1 MTGKTGRCLQSQ
13 SSLQLPPPRAK
24 HLVRAHDTEKIM
36 STTQSFTV
44 VMAQLNFVVGA
55 TEDNTTLLLN
65 SARKAIEDFDAQ
77 IVVFPELTLTSYPPE
92 DLLLRPSLARRMDEA
107 MERIFTAKL
116 PATLVFGYPET
127 HEGSLYNSLAVVDQG
142 KLIANYR
149 KQCLPNY
156 QVFDERRYFKAGHQ
170 PCIAEVNGLRLGFT
184 ICEDLWDEGP
194 SSQLASESLDL
205 LVNINASPFHRGK
218 AMERRRL
225 LARRAG
231 AIGAPITYVNL
242 VGGQDELV
250 FDGGSLVVDRDGNA
264 LVQAPQFEAGLFPV
278 VFEQSSA
285 GRYEPASGLLA
296 PDLDDLAQVYT
307 ALTTGV
313 RDYVVKNGFKGVILG
328 LSGGIDSALT
338 LAIAVDALGP
348 DAVNAVMMPFEY
360 TSQLSRDA
368 AAQQAAALGVAY
380 QSISIKPIYEQFVQ
394 ALAAEFEGMEDDVTE
409 QNLQAR
415 CRGVLLMAI
424 SNKKGYLVL
433 TTGNKSEI
441 AVGYSTLYGDMA
453 GGFDVLKD
461 VSKTL
466 VYALSRYRNA
476 RKDTENCVQLEA
488 IPQAVI
494 DRPPSAE
501 LAPGQV
507 DQDNLPPYDVLDRI
521 LELYIEEDASA
532 TAIIAEGFDEQV
544 VRRVLRLV
552 DVNEYKKRQSP
563 TGVRLTRRGF
573 GRDRRY
579 PITNAWP
586 IGD

>member
-1 MTGKTGRCLQSQ
+1 
-13 SSLQLPPPRAK
+13 
-24 HLVRAHDTEKIM
+24 M
-36 STTQSFTV
+36 STTRPFTV

-55 TEDNTTLLLN
+55 IDDNTTLLID
-65 SARKAIEDFDAQ
+65 SARRAIAEFNAQ
-77 IVVFPELTLTSYPPE
+77 FAIFPELTLTSYPPE
-92 DLLLRPSLARRMDEA
+92 DLLLRPSLAPRMKVA
-107 MERIFTAKL
+107 MDRILAAKL
-116 PATLVFGYPET
+116 PTTLVFGYPESSD
-127 HEGSLYNSLAVVDQG
+127 GKLYNSLAVVDHG
-142 KLIANYR
+142 KLLATYR

-156 QVFDERRYFKAGHQ
+156 QVFDERRYFQAGNQ
-170 PCIAEVNGLRLGFT
+170 PCVLEIHGLRLGFT
-184 ICEDLWDEGP
+184 ICEDLWEEMP
-194 SSQLASESLDL
+194 TQQFENQSLDL
-205 LVNINASPFHRGK
+205 LLNINASPFHRGK
-218 AMERRRL
+218 ACERRQL
-225 LARRAG
+225 LKRRAQ
-231 AIGAPITYVNL
+231 AIGAPIAYVNL

-250 FDGGSLVVDRDGNA
+250 FDGGSLAVDSVGNA
-264 LVQAPQFEAGLFPV
+264 VVQAPQFEAGLYPA
-278 VFEQSSA
+278 VFKLSSS
-285 GRYEPASGLLA
+285 GRYEPARVSCA
-296 PDLDDLAQVYT
+296 TQPSDLAQVYK
-307 ALTTGV
+307 ALTIGV
-313 RDYVVKNGFKGVILG
+313 RDYVTKNGFKGVVLG

-338 LAIAVDALGP
+338 LAIAVDALGAH
-348 DAVNAVMMPFEY
+348 AVHAVMMPFEY

-368 AAQQAAALGVAY
+368 AAEQAATLGVAY
-380 QSISIKPIYEQFVQ
+380 RSISIKSIYDQFVG
-394 ALAAEFEGMEDDVTE
+394 ALASEFEGLAEDVTE

-466 VYALSRYRNA
+466 VYELSKYRNELGGA
-476 RKDTENCVQLEA
+476 GESGTFEA
-488 IPQAVI
+488 IPQRVI

-507 DQDNLPPYDVLDRI
+507 DQDNLPPYDILDRI

-532 TAIIAEGFDEQV
+532 SAIVAEGFDEQL

-552 DVNEYKKRQSP
+552 DVNEYKRRQSP

-579 PITNAWP
+579 PITNGWP
-586 IGD
+586 IGG